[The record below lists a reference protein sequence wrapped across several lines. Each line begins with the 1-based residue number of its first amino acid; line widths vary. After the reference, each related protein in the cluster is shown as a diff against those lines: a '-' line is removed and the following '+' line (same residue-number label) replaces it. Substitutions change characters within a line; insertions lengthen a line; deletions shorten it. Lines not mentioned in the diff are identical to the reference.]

1 MHKLKNGSQVAERP
15 ARKATAGSVGYFSE
29 SNDIGSPSYPGQDF
43 FNDQIDEFLN
53 ALSAVGITYDS
64 AKLTNLATALTALR
78 NASNLNAGTV
88 PLERL
93 PLGTGKGLDA
103 DKLDGVEGINHSKFY
118 HYAKLENSSTT
129 ELLINEL
136 QSKYGC
142 FKGGG
147 VSIKVAWDYAGS
159 SDLNT
164 GDEYAGTIELAGS
177 VIETWGDN
185 ATKNIR
191 ITRPTTGLGGKK
203 ICIYN
208 DQGSGYEPGWE
219 VIWGSGFMGHNSG
232 LDADLLDGK
241 QGSEYLI
248 DLTGSLHLF
257 ATATAPTG
265 FLKANGAEVS
275 RTSYAKLFEKIG
287 TTYGGGNGS
296 TTFNIPDVRG
306 EFLRCN
312 DDGRGVDVGR
322 VLGSWQS
329 DENKA
334 HAHTINGQNKFL
346 GDANVDAGF
355 DAVSGHA
362 TTEDGSWYSMP
373 LSGGGSEARPR
384 NISLLA
390 YIKY

>member
-1 MHKLKNGSQVAERP
+1 MDYPDSGDLHNGKFTDGDPVGGIPASAASADHMNAIYDEIINAIVSLGMTPDKEKKDQLK
-15 ARKATAGSVGYFSE
+15 
-29 SNDIGSPSYPGQDF
+29 D
-43 FNDQIDEFLN
+43 
-53 ALSAVGITYDS
+53 ALAFC
-64 AKLTNLATALTALR
+64 R

-93 PLGTGKGLDA
+93 PSGSGKGLDA
-103 DKLDGVEGINHSKFY
+103 DKLDGVEGRNYSKFY

-275 RTSYAKLFEKIG
+275 RTSYAKL
-287 TTYGGGNGS
+287 
-296 TTFNIPDVRG
+296 R
-306 EFLRCN
+306 
-312 DDGRGVDVGR
+312 
-322 VLGSWQS
+322 
-329 DENKA
+329 
-334 HAHTINGQNKFL
+334 
-346 GDANVDAGF
+346 
-355 DAVSGHA
+355 
-362 TTEDGSWYSMP
+362 P
-373 LSGGGSEARPR
+373 LHKGIALIH
-384 NISLLA
+384 N
-390 YIKY
+390 